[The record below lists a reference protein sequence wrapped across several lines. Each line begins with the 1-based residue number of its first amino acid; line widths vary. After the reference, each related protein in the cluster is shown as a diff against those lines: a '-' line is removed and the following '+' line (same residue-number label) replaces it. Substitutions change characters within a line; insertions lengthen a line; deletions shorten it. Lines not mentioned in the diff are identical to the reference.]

1 MVIHYSKSELY
12 EIADLKC
19 KTILADL
26 NTNFHDLEWLT
37 KYKELYSMISI
48 KPENLPA
55 IADCNFEGVKY
66 ENISNFHRLYQKLSF
81 EYHILDYKSHEEA
94 IVYFFEQMNSYMLR
108 HYLSHEHYMG
118 MDIPDFFYSLGNT
131 FQELQDR
138 GNKQLYTE
146 IVECS
151 NCNMK
156 QYFFKGT
163 IDDSFLHIIFKLE
176 NGIVKDLIECR
187 EAKCILP
194 YDLDTEKQV
203 FLDNK
208 TPPF

>member
-1 MVIHYSKSELY
+1 MNSHDYIKSDKFCESIIN
-12 EIADLKC
+12 EFDVFGDTK
-19 KTILADL
+19 
-26 NTNFHDLEWLT
+26 EWLSN
-37 KYKELYSMISI
+37 YKSLYTRFNIQ
-48 KPENLPA
+48 PGNLPA

-66 ENISNFHRLYQKLSF
+66 ENISKFHRLYQKLSF
-81 EYHILDYKSHEEA
+81 EYNILDHKSHEES
-94 IVYFFEQMNSYMLR
+94 IVYFFEQMNSYMIG
-108 HYLSHEHYMG
+108 HYLTEEYYMG
-118 MDIPDFFYSLGNT
+118 MDLVDFFYCLGNA

-151 NCNMK
+151 NCNLK

-163 IDDSFLHIIFKLE
+163 KEDSYLHLIFKLE

-187 EAKCILP
+187 EAKCVLP
-194 YDLDTEKQV
+194 QDIDTGKQVILDTT
-203 FLDNK
+203 

>member
-1 MVIHYSKSELY
+1 MKSNQDYYLSDQ
-12 EIADLKC
+12 IC
-19 KTILADL
+19 QSILIEFDIFGD
-26 NTNFHDLEWLT
+26 TEEWL
-37 KYKELYSMISI
+37 LIN
-48 KPENLPA
+48 KPLFDRFNIQPGNLPA

-66 ENISNFHRLYQKLSF
+66 ENISKFHSLYHKLNF
-81 EYHILDYKSHEEA
+81 EYNILDHKSHEEA
-94 IVYFFEQMNSYMLR
+94 IVYFFEQMNSYMIG
-108 HYLSHEHYMG
+108 HYLSEEHYMS
-118 MDIPDFFYSLGNT
+118 MDLVDFFYCLGNA

-151 NCNMK
+151 NCNLK

-163 IDDSFLHIIFKLE
+163 KEDSYLHLIFKLE

-187 EAKCILP
+187 EAKCVLP
-194 YDLDTEKQV
+194 QDIDTGKQV
-203 FLDNK
+203 FLDTT

>member
-1 MVIHYSKSELY
+1 MLKCDY
-12 EIADLKC
+12 EIADSYC
-19 KTILADL
+19 ESIIISL
-26 NTNFHDLEWLT
+26 NIDNQQAWLEEH
-37 KYKELYSMISI
+37 KNLYTRFNIQ
-48 KPENLPA
+48 PGNLPA

-66 ENISNFHRLYQKLSF
+66 ENISKFHRLYQKLSF
-81 EYHILDYKSHEEA
+81 EYNILDHKSHEEA
-94 IVYFFEQMNSYMLR
+94 INYFFEQMNSYMIG
-108 HYLSHEHYMG
+108 HYFTEEFYMG
-118 MDIPDFFYSLGNT
+118 LDLVDFFYALGNA

-156 QYFFKGT
+156 QNFFKGT
-163 IDDSFLHIIFKLE
+163 KYGSYLHLIFKLE

-187 EAKCILP
+187 EATCVLP
-194 YDLDTEKQV
+194 KEIDTEKQV
-203 FLDNK
+203 FLDTI

>member
-1 MVIHYSKSELY
+1 MLNKIDY
-12 EIADLKC
+12 EIADSFC
-19 KTILADL
+19 ESIIISSDL
-26 NTNFHDLEWLT
+26 NFSNQEAWLEEH
-37 KYKELYSMISI
+37 KNLYTRFNIQPG
-48 KPENLPA
+48 KLPA

-66 ENISNFHRLYQKLSF
+66 ENISKFHRLYQKLSF
-81 EYHILDYKSHEEA
+81 EYHILEYKSQEEA
-94 IVYFFEQMNSYMLR
+94 IVYFFEQMNSFMIG
-108 HYLSHEHYMG
+108 HYLTEEYYMG
-118 MDIPDFFYSLGNT
+118 MDLVDFFYSLGNA

-156 QYFFKGT
+156 QYFFKG
-163 IDDSFLHIIFKLE
+163 IKDGSYLHLIFKLE

-187 EAKCILP
+187 EATCVLP
-194 YDLDTEKQV
+194 KEIDTEKQV
-203 FLDNK
+203 FLDTI

>member
-1 MVIHYSKSELY
+1 MKKSNEY
-12 EIADLKC
+12 NQADQVC
-19 KTILADL
+19 RTILIEFDVFGD
-26 NTNFHDLEWLT
+26 TKEWLSN
-37 KYKELYSMISI
+37 YKSLYDRFNIQ
-48 KPENLPA
+48 PGNLPG

-66 ENISNFHRLYQKLSF
+66 EHIAKFHSLYHKLNF
-81 EYHILDYKSHEEA
+81 EYHILDHKSHEKA
-94 IVYFFEQMNSYMLR
+94 IVYFFEQMNAYMIG
-108 HYLSHEHYMG
+108 HYLTEEFYMG
-118 MDIPDFFYSLGNT
+118 LDMVDFFYSLGNA
-131 FQELQDR
+131 FQALQDR

-156 QYFFKGT
+156 QYFFKG
-163 IDDSFLHIIFKLE
+163 IKDDSYLHLIFKLE

-194 YDLDTEKQV
+194 HDINTEKQI
-203 FLDNK
+203 FLDTI

>member
-1 MVIHYSKSELY
+1 MEKKDY
-12 EIADLKC
+12 EITNLLCISINQEEEERLIDPKAW
-19 KTILADL
+19 L
-26 NTNFHDLEWLT
+26 N
-37 KYKELYSMISI
+37 KYKGLYDKFNIQ
-48 KPENLPA
+48 PGNLPA

-66 ENISNFHRLYQKLSF
+66 ENISKFHSLYQKLSF
-81 EYHILDYKSHEEA
+81 EYNILDHKSHEET
-94 IVYFFEQMNSYMLR
+94 IVYFFEQMNSYMIG
-108 HYLSHEHYMG
+108 HYLTEEYYMG
-118 MDIPDFFYSLGNT
+118 MDLVDFFYSLGNA

-156 QYFFKGT
+156 QYFFKGFK
-163 IDDSFLHIIFKLE
+163 DDSYLHLIFKLE

-187 EAKCILP
+187 ESKCVLP
-194 YDLDTEKQV
+194 HDIDTEKQV
-203 FLDNK
+203 FLDTK

>member
-1 MVIHYSKSELY
+1 LKSNQDYYLSDQ
-12 EIADLKC
+12 IC
-19 KTILADL
+19 QSILIEFDIFGD
-26 NTNFHDLEWLT
+26 TEEWL
-37 KYKELYSMISI
+37 LIN
-48 KPENLPA
+48 KPLFDRFNIQPGNLPA

-66 ENISNFHRLYQKLSF
+66 ENISKFHSLYHKLNF
-81 EYHILDYKSHEEA
+81 EYNILDHKSHEEA
-94 IVYFFEQMNSYMLR
+94 IVYFFEQMNSYMIG
-108 HYLSHEHYMG
+108 HYLSEEHYMS
-118 MDIPDFFYSLGNT
+118 MDLVDFFYCLGNA

-151 NCNMK
+151 NCNLK

-163 IDDSFLHIIFKLE
+163 KEDSYLHLIFKLE

-187 EAKCILP
+187 EAKCVLP
-194 YDLDTEKQV
+194 QDIDTGKQV
-203 FLDNK
+203 FLDTT

>member
-1 MVIHYSKSELY
+1 MEKKDYEMADLLCISIIQKEEERLIDPKAWLNKYKGLYSKFN
-12 EIADLKC
+12 IQPGK
-19 KTILADL
+19 
-26 NTNFHDLEWLT
+26 
-37 KYKELYSMISI
+37 
-48 KPENLPA
+48 LPA
-55 IADCNFEGVKY
+55 IANCNFEGIRY
-66 ENISNFHRLYQKLSF
+66 ENIARFHSLYHKLNF
-81 EYHILDYKSHEEA
+81 EYHILDHKSHEEA
-94 IVYFFEQMNSYMLR
+94 IVYFFEQMNAYMIGR
-108 HYLSHEHYMG
+108 YLTEEYYMG
-118 MDIPDFFYSLGNT
+118 MDLVDFFYSLGNA

-156 QYFFKGT
+156 QYFFIGT
-163 IDDSFLHIIFKLE
+163 KDGSYLHLIFKLE

-194 YDLDTEKQV
+194 HDIDTNKQV
-203 FLDNK
+203 FLDTI